1 MSGQVSQIGA
11 IALANKLGGIGGVV
25 IQTTMPTFVPGLI
38 WINDSTSPPVQMV
51 WNSETWVDGPETL
64 FVALLTGDPSVA
76 GQAGGFAETVADI
89 TAIEDTT
96 PGYARQPVTFA
107 NVPALYNSATPYA
120 VGSQVMFQGF
130 VYTNATASTNV
141 APTGQESSNS
151 TWTYTPNG
159 GYPGEVA
166 NSDVLTWGPYTA
178 AQTLAVQFAALVT
191 VSSGSVG
198 LLKYMWTLPEPQQ
211 VNISQSIQAGVGSLI
226 LAES

>member
-25 IQTTMPTFVPGLI
+25 IQSSMPTFVPGLV

-51 WNSETWVDGPETL
+51 WNSETWVDGPEEL

-76 GQAGGFAETVADI
+76 GQDGGYAETVADI
-89 TAIEDTT
+89 VPIEDNTA
-96 PGYARQPVTFA
+96 GYARQPVTFA
-107 NVPALYNSATPYA
+107 NVPALYNGSDPY
-120 VGSQVMFQGF
+120 VIGDEVMFQGF
-130 VYTNATASTNV
+130 VYTNAISGTGV
-141 APTGQESSNS
+141 APTGAESSNDN
-151 TWTYTPNG
+151 WTYTPNG

-178 AQTLAVQFAALVT
+178 AQTLPVQFAALVT
-191 VSSGSVG
+191 CSSGSVG
-198 LLKYMWTLPEPQQ
+198 LLRYMWTLPAPQQ